1 MKQTVIGG
9 FSTEFSFRV
18 SPDNNEESHGPCKWV
33 DQSRGTCTRR
43 GGDGFAFVVQNYGPR
58 ALGLGGG
65 NLGYGGISNAFAV
78 EFDTWFDAE
87 LKDPYENHLA
97 ILTRG
102 TGELRAEHNNQLGI
116 CLDVPDLADGEGHSI
131 RLQYDTLFQTDIS
144 THPSF
149 QAAPHLV
156 DLIYPAAVHFHHGLG
171 TLRVY
176 IDDSSDPALSVPMS
190 FSAFLQLDGGTAW
203 VGFTASTGRS
213 YQNHEISS
221 WSFSEHKSDHGASNS
236 NGRFQASNS
245 K

>member
-1 MKQTVIGG
+1 M
-9 FSTEFSFRV
+9 
-18 SPDNNEESHGPCKWV
+18 
-33 DQSRGTCTRR
+33 DQSRGTCARR

-116 CLDVPDLADGEGHSI
+116 CLDVPDLADGEGHSV
-131 RLQYDTLFQTDIS
+131 RLQYDPLFQTDIA

-190 FSAFLQLDGGTAW
+190 FQPSCNSTVARRGLGSPQAPAVATKTTRSHPGHFRNINQSIARQIATEAFRLQIRNERAAIRG
-203 VGFTASTGRS
+203 
-213 YQNHEISS
+213 
-221 WSFSEHKSDHGASNS
+221 
-236 NGRFQASNS
+236 
-245 K
+245 